1 LIFRGAA
8 TPSAWNT
15 DDDRTFRFKCRQKEA
30 RMSEDASDQAI
41 PPKTYPAEKARGG
54 EIVLKSSLQRWVVV
68 AGFTGAVALVFALPL
83 IR

>member
-15 DDDRTFRFKCRQKEA
+15 GDDRTFRFKCRQKEA

-41 PPKTYPAEKARGG
+41 LPKPYPAEKARGG
-54 EIVLKSSLQRWVVV
+54 EIVLKSPLRRWVFV
-68 AGFTGAVALVFALPL
+68 AGFAGALVFALSL
-83 IR
+83 VR